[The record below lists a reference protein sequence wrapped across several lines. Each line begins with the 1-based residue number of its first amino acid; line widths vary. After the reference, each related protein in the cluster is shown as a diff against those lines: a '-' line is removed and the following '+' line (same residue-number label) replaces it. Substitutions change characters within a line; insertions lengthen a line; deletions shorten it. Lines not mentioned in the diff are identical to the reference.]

1 MLDAITY
8 TEARKNLAGL
18 MDAVCD
24 NIDAVVITRRK
35 SRPVV
40 LMSLDEYNSIKETNY
55 LLTQPQLSDLF
66 SMRRPVINYTYLH
79 IIFYVIPRKPP
90 KTTFGHLEK

>member
-1 MLDAITY
+1 MLDAISY

-24 NIDAVVITRRK
+24 NIDAVVVTRRK

-40 LMSLDEYNSIKETNY
+40 IMSLEEYNSIKETDY
-55 LLTQPQLSDLF
+55 LLRSPENKKRLLESIKEIRTGKAVEHDLIE
-66 SMRRPVINYTYLH
+66 V
-79 IIFYVIPRKPP
+79 
-90 KTTFGHLEK
+90 EE

>member
-1 MLDAITY
+1 
-8 TEARKNLAGL
+8 

-40 LMSLDEYNSIKETNY
+40 LMSLEEYNSIKETDY
-55 LLTQPQLSDLF
+55 LLSSPENKKRLLRSIKD
-66 SMRRPVINYTYLH
+66 MREGKVTEHALIE
-79 IIFYVIPRKPP
+79 VD
-90 KTTFGHLEK
+90 EED

>member
-8 TEARKNLAGL
+8 SEARKNLAAI
-18 MDAVCD
+18 MNAVCD

-40 LMSLDEYNSIKETNY
+40 IMSLDEYNSIKETEY
-55 LLTQPQLSDLF
+55 LLRSPANAAWLLESIEQGKKGMIERHDL
-66 SMRRPVINYTYLH
+66 PDTDEE
-79 IIFYVIPRKPP
+79 
-90 KTTFGHLEK
+90 GEE

>member
-1 MLDAITY
+1 MLDAISY

-24 NIDAVVITRRK
+24 NIDAVVVTRRK

-40 LMSLDEYNSIKETNY
+40 IMSLEEYNSIKETDY
-55 LLTQPQLSDLF
+55 LLRSPENKKRLLESIKEIRAGKAVEHDLIE
-66 SMRRPVINYTYLH
+66 V
-79 IIFYVIPRKPP
+79 
-90 KTTFGHLEK
+90 EE